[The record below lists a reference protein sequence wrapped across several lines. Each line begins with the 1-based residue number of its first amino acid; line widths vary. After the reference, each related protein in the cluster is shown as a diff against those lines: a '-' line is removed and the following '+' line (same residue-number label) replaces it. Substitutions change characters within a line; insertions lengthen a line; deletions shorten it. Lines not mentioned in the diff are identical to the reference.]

1 MWDKKD
7 MVGRPGETSASPV
20 YAPDAARGGR
30 LVNINIGPSIQI
42 KGELQG
48 DEDLTIDGRIEGKI
62 DLRDH
67 NLTIGPNGKIKA
79 DLYANT
85 IVIAGDVTGNAFA
98 AERVEIAPTGRLNGN
113 ITAPRITI
121 ADGAHFK
128 GSVDME
134 RGGEAARRTAPAAAS
149 TKAEEVRRI
158 PEVRDNTV
166 KDNLTLKGQGRL

>member
-7 MVGRPGETSASPV
+7 P
-20 YAPDAARGGR
+20 AARPVNETPGGFVTVPEPSR
-30 LVNINIGPSIQI
+30 PTTTTAARATGAASIGSSIQI

-48 DEDLTIDGRIEGKI
+48 DEDLTIDGRVEGKI

-79 DLYANT
+79 DLYARH
-85 IVIAGDVTGNAFA
+85 IVIAGDVAGNAHA
-98 AERVEIAPTGRLNGN
+98 AERVEIAPSGRLTGD
-113 ITAPRITI
+113 IVSPRITI

-134 RGGEAARRTAPAAAS
+134 HKAAA
-149 TKAEEVRRI
+149 KATA
-158 PEVRDNTV
+158 RDDARGLGVVNTRDDAA
-166 KDNLTLKGQGRL
+166 KSQPRL

>member
-7 MVGRPGETSASPV
+7 QTARPNETPGSYTPTAPESVRTTVATSPRTNGAAS
-20 YAPDAARGGR
+20 
-30 LVNINIGPSIQI
+30 IGSSIQI

-48 DEDLTIDGRIEGKI
+48 DEDLTIDGRVEGKI

-79 DLYANT
+79 DLFARH
-85 IVIAGDVTGNAFA
+85 IVIAGDVSGNAHA
-98 AERVEIAPTGRLNGN
+98 AERVEIAPSGRLTGD
-113 ITAPRITI
+113 IVSPRITI

-134 RGGEAARRTAPAAAS
+134 QKAAAHKPATRDEARGGLGVVPARDDAKPQ
-149 TKAEEVRRI
+149 
-158 PEVRDNTV
+158 P
-166 KDNLTLKGQGRL
+166 RL

>member
-7 MVGRPGETSASPV
+7 TGVRPAGEPAITPVFNQPETGKSGRI
-20 YAPDAARGGR
+20 
-30 LVNINIGPSIQI
+30 VNIGASIQI

-79 DLYANT
+79 DLYART
-85 IVIAGDVTGNAFA
+85 IVVAGEVAGNAFA
-98 AERVEIAPTGRLNGN
+98 AERVEIAPSGRLIGD
-113 ITAPRITI
+113 ITSPRITI

-134 RGGEAARRTAPAAAS
+134 RSAAAAS
-149 TKAEEVRRI
+149 ASKPAGAKDDFRRVPETPHDAGKAQPRI
-158 PEVRDNTV
+158 
-166 KDNLTLKGQGRL
+166 

>member
-7 MVGRPGETSASPV
+7 QAARPANETPGLVTIPEPHRPAATSAPRTTG
-20 YAPDAARGGR
+20 AA
-30 LVNINIGPSIQI
+30 IIGSSIQI

-48 DEDLTIDGRIEGKI
+48 DEDLTIDGRVEGKI

-79 DLYANT
+79 DLFARH
-85 IVIAGDVTGNAFA
+85 IVIAGDVSGNAHA
-98 AERVEIAPTGRLNGN
+98 AERVEIAPSGRLSGD
-113 ITAPRITI
+113 IVSPRITI

-134 RGGEAARRTAPAAAS
+134 QKAATTKANARDEARGGLGIAP
-149 TKAEEVRRI
+149 T
-158 PEVRDNTV
+158 RDDA
-166 KDNLTLKGQGRL
+166 KPQPRL